1 MLYPEEL
8 KKEPEEILGKY
19 RLMVENMEVMRPMG
33 RVVQVSGMS
42 ILTEGPPD
50 VPIGEICRIQRS
62 DKTGHVL
69 AEVVGFQGHKLIM
82 MPLGAT
88 TGIFPEADVL
98 ATGKQLTLSCSESML
113 GRILDGTARPL
124 DNKPPLLSKE
134 QFPADREP
142 PGPVERSPI
151 KRPLETGVRAIDS
164 MLTIGQGQRVGIF
177 AGTGVGK
184 STLLGMIARYCEADV
199 NIICLV
205 GERGREVRDFL
216 ENDLGEEGLQK
227 SVVFVATSDRSA
239 AEKVN
244 VAGFALSAAEY
255 FRDRGK
261 TVNLLMDSLTRYA
274 MALREIGIASGD
286 QLGPG
291 GYPPGVWFKMA
302 RLVERSGATGKGSIT
317 GFYSV
322 LVEGDDM
329 NDPVADNARGILD
342 GHIVLSRRL
351 AQKGHYPSI
360 EITESISRVMDRVIT
375 EEHRENA
382 QTLRAWLAAHRES
395 EDLINLGAYARG
407 SNPDV
412 DQALDKMPEINA
424 LLRQRVAD
432 GTHLPRSV
440 ERLAKI
446 ISPAEEEFY

>member
-8 KKEPEEILGKY
+8 KKDPEEILGKY
-19 RLMVENMEVMRPMG
+19 RLMVENLEVMRPMG
-33 RVVQVSGMS
+33 RVVQINGMS

-50 VPIGEICRIQRS
+50 VPIGEICRIKRS
-62 DKTGHVL
+62 DRMGFIL
-69 AEVVGFQGHKLIM
+69 AEVVGFQNHRLIL
-82 MPLGAT
+82 MPMGST
-88 TGIFPEADVL
+88 TGIFPDADVL
-98 ATGKQLTLSCSESML
+98 ATGKQLTISCSDRML
-113 GRILDGTARPL
+113 GRILDGTGRPI
-124 DNKPPLLSKE
+124 DNKPPLLSM
-134 QFPADREP
+134 QQYPADRDP
-142 PGPVERSPI
+142 PSPVARQPI
-151 KRPLETGVRAIDS
+151 RRPLETGVRAIDT
-164 MLTIGQGQRVGIF
+164 MLTIGRGQRVGIF

-216 ENDLGEEGLQK
+216 ENDLGTEGLEK
-227 SVVFVATSDRSA
+227 SVVFAATSDRSA

-255 FRDRGK
+255 FRDQGK
-261 TVNLLMDSLTRYA
+261 SVNLLMDSLTRYA

-291 GYPPGVWFKMA
+291 GYPPGVWFRMS
-302 RLVERSGATGKGSIT
+302 RLVERSGATEKGSIT
-317 GFYSV
+317 GFFSV
-322 LVEGDDM
+322 LVEADDM

-351 AQKGHYPSI
+351 AQRGHYPSI

-375 EEHRENA
+375 PEHLA
-382 QTLRAWLAAHRES
+382 DATTLRSWLAAYREN

-412 DQALDKMPEINA
+412 DQAIEKMAEINT
-424 LLRQRVAD
+424 LLRQRIED
-432 GTHLPRSV
+432 GTHMDRSV
-440 ERLAKI
+440 TRLANI
-446 ISPAEEEFY
+446 IKPAEEEFY